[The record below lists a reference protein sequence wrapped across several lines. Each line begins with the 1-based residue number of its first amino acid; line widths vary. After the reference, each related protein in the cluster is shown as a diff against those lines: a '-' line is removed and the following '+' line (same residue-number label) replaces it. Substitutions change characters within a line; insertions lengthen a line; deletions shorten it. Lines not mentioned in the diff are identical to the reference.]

1 MRNRL
6 AKDPSGLID
15 LKEIRDDMISK
26 LKSRY
31 AFGHWGFI
39 IALPMVLFL
48 MSCETFEGGTTPS
61 GATAPTQSPDT
72 TQTND
77 QQKATE
83 APQAKPIPD
92 SIAPELP
99 PSRTPARGKQQ
110 MVSAAHPLAAKVG
123 RDILRKGG
131 SAVDAAIAIQMM
143 LNLVEPQS
151 SGIGGGGFLLS
162 YHAKTGDIVTYD
174 GRETAPAS
182 ANPYMFL
189 DGTGKPKPYRDATV
203 GGLPVGVPGLLHML
217 EQAYKK
223 YGRLPWRTLF
233 EPVIKM
239 AQNGFNVSKRLHAMV
254 KRDFRLKTFHSA
266 VDYFYT
272 KDGDPKPVG
281 TKLVNKPLAATL
293 RTIAKRGAKAFYT
306 GAIARDIVT
315 AVNNTYRNPGRM
327 KLSDLAN
334 FKSTKREPVCLA
346 YRVNLICGMGPP
358 SSGGIT
364 LLQILGTL
372 QNFDLPKMA
381 PASSQAVHLIA
392 EATRLA
398 YADRN
403 TFIADPAFIPV
414 PVAGMLD
421 SGYLKLRARVIR
433 QNKALDKPLPGMPGV
448 TTGHMLLPDPTPYAR
463 STTHFSVIDKDGN
476 AVALTSS
483 LQNPFGS
490 RIMVRGFLL
499 NSQLTDFSFIPNK
512 DRAPL
517 PNRAAPNK
525 RPLSSMAPTLVFDGQ
540 GQVIMAIGSSGGS
553 RIIGYVAKTVIAAL
567 DWRMN
572 IQDAISLPNFTNR
585 LRDTEIER
593 KTTLSS
599 IVPALKKLGHKV
611 KIRRMTSGLHGI
623 LRTKDGLT
631 GGADPRREGIALG
644 D

>member
-1 MRNRL
+1 
-6 AKDPSGLID
+6 
-15 LKEIRDDMISK
+15 MISAK
-26 LKSRY
+26 QSQRSQSAYYSRSS
-31 AFGHWGFI
+31 FHRWGLI
-39 IALPMVLFL
+39 IALPMAFFL
-48 MSCETFEGGTTPS
+48 MSCETPEGGTPVGSPAPASGGSAAPAGTPDN
-61 GATAPTQSPDT
+61 APST
-72 TQTND
+72 D
-77 QQKATE
+77 QPKATK
-83 APQAKPIPD
+83 APQSEPIPE
-92 SIAPELP
+92 SVVPELP
-99 PSRTPARGKQQ
+99 PSRAPAHGKRH

-182 ANPYMFL
+182 AHPYMFL
-189 DGTGKPKPYRDATV
+189 DGTGKPMPYRDATV
-203 GGLPVGVPGLLHML
+203 GGLPVGVPGLVHML
-217 EQAYKK
+217 EQAHKK
-223 YGRLPWRTLF
+223 YGRLPWRSLF
-233 EPVIKM
+233 EPAIKM
-239 AQNGFNVSKRLHAMV
+239 AQSGFNVSKRLHAMV

-272 KDGDPKPVG
+272 AGGDPKPVG
-281 TKLVNKPLAATL
+281 TKLVNKPFAATL
-293 RTIAKRGAKAFYT
+293 RSIAKRSAKAFYT
-306 GAIARDIVT
+306 GAIAKDIVA
-315 AVNNTYRNPGRM
+315 AVNNAYRNPGRM
-327 KLSDLAN
+327 KLADLAKY
-334 FKSTKREPVCLA
+334 KSTKREPVCLA
-346 YRVNLICGMGPP
+346 YRVNLVCGMGPP

-372 QNFDLPKMA
+372 QNFDLSKMA
-381 PASSQAVHLIA
+381 PASSQAVHLIT

-414 PVAGMLD
+414 PVSGMLNP
-421 SGYLKLRARVIR
+421 GYLKLRARELK
-433 QNKALDKPLPGMPGV
+433 QHKSLDQPRPGMPGI
-448 TTGHMLLPDPTPYAR
+448 TTGRRLLSDPTPFAT

-525 RPLSSMAPTLVFDGQ
+525 RPLSSMSPTLVFDGQ
-540 GQVIMAIGSSGGS
+540 GQVVMAIGSPGGS

-567 DWRMN
+567 DWKMN

-585 LRDTEIER
+585 LRGTEIER
-593 KTTLSS
+593 QSALTS
-599 IVPALKKLGHKV
+599 IVPALKELGHTV
-611 KIRRMTSGLHGI
+611 KMKRMTSGLHGI

-631 GGADPRREGIALG
+631 GGADPRREGVALG

>member
-1 MRNRL
+1 
-6 AKDPSGLID
+6 
-15 LKEIRDDMISK
+15 MISATK
-26 LKSRY
+26 TRRTFQPPRSFHR
-31 AFGHWGFI
+31 WGLI
-39 IALPMVLFL
+39 IALPIALFL
-48 MSCETFEGGTTPS
+48 ISCETPEGGTPGGSPAPATGGSSGGPAAPADTPDN
-61 GATAPTQSPDT
+61 PQS
-72 TQTND
+72 TN
-77 QQKATE
+77 QPKVTE
-83 APQAKPIPD
+83 APQPEPAPD
-92 SIAPELP
+92 YVVPELP
-99 PSRTPARGKQQ
+99 PSKAPVRGKRH
-110 MVSAAHPLAAKVG
+110 MVSAAHPLAAKAG

-162 YHAKTGDIVTYD
+162 YHAKTSEIVTYD
-174 GRETAPAS
+174 GREKAPAS
-182 ANPYMFL
+182 AHPYMFL
-189 DGTGKPKPYRDATV
+189 DGAGKPKSYRDTTV
-203 GGLPVGVPGLLHML
+203 GGLPVGVPGLVHML
-217 EQAYKK
+217 EQAHKK
-223 YGRLPWRTLF
+223 YGRLPWRLLF
-233 EPVIKM
+233 EPAIKM
-239 AQNGFNVSKRLHAMV
+239 AQNGFHISKRLHAMV
-254 KRDFRLKTFHSA
+254 KRDFRLKTFHST

-272 KDGDPKPVG
+272 PNGDPKPVG

-293 RTIAKRGAKAFYT
+293 KTIAKRGAKAFYS
-306 GAIARDIVT
+306 GAIARDVVA
-315 AVNNTYRNPGRM
+315 AVNNAYRNPGRM
-327 KLSDLAN
+327 KLSDLAKY
-334 FKSTKREPVCLA
+334 KSIKREPVCLA

-372 QNFDLPKMA
+372 QNFDLSKMA

-414 PVAGMLD
+414 PVSGMLD
-421 SGYLKLRARVIR
+421 PGYLKLRAGEIK
-433 QNKALDKPLPGMPGV
+433 QHKAINKPMPGMPGIA
-448 TTGHMLLPDPTPYAR
+448 TGHRLLPDPTPFAT

-540 GQVIMAIGSSGGS
+540 GQVVMAIGSPGGS

-572 IQDAISLPNFTNR
+572 IQAAISMPNFTNR
-585 LRDTEIER
+585 LRGTEIER
-593 KTTLSS
+593 KSALSV
-599 IVPALKKLGHKV
+599 IVPALKELGHDV
-611 KIRRMTSGLHGI
+611 KMNRMTSGLHGI

-631 GGADPRREGIALG
+631 GGADPRREGVALG